1 MIKKILLGVLIVYTM
16 TMADTIKSRYT
27 YNTVEVFDD
36 VDTQKTYV
44 GEYIFTQGMR
54 EIVEYRNGRII
65 RHPTILTGSGIHFAK
80 HDNCSYEEGNYKIYI
95 CGENDLYL
103 VFSNRSMHYY
113 NSK

>member
-1 MIKKILLGVLIVYTM
+1 
-16 TMADTIKSRYT
+16 
-27 YNTVEVFDD
+27 
-36 VDTQKTYV
+36 
-44 GEYIFTQGMR
+44 MR

-65 RHPTILTGSGIHFAK
+65 RHSTILTGSGIHFAK
-80 HDNCSYEEGNYKIYI
+80 HDDCSYVEGDYKIYI